1 MSGKDDPF
9 GANGRTVI
17 RPTPGG
23 VPRPGNAAPG
33 GAKPANPANTPRSAP
48 IPPVPPPRTPLV
60 PHGVPGAAPAPGSG
74 AAPGYGVKQPS
85 SDAWMQG
92 QAAGQPAFP
101 DVLQPQNIPE
111 AEPVKKIPL
120 EVALNARDGA
130 DISAANPMTAA
141 ATSLLILLGRL
152 RLLIVEMQAM
162 PLMTHV
168 ANQITEFERKAL
180 ESGVSKEDAHV
191 AKYILCGTA
200 DDIVQ
205 NLPGTDR
212 HVWMQYSMLAQFF
225 KVRTSGVGFFEEL
238 NKVLANPAPRY
249 DLLELMHACLCLG
262 FEGQYRGAA
271 GGDVELQRIRRDVY
285 QALRHLRAR
294 SDDDISPRWRGIEIK
309 IREFGSRVPLWAIG
323 SFAAV
328 AMFGLFLL
336 FRVLLGNDSE
346 ALADTLVTIHPS
358 EMITIERAAFEPLPD
373 IVQKNTGQLERIRGA
388 LKDEVEAGTIAVDPL
403 GEHIV
408 VNVSNLILFASGK
421 ANVKKEFV
429 DVASRIAAALN
440 PEPGPI
446 FIFGH
451 TDNIK
456 TSATSRFK
464 SNFDL
469 SQQRAKAVAD
479 IVATGLTDPSRMV
492 VEGKG
497 ADEPVASN
505 KTRAGRAK
513 NRRVEV
519 LIKRE
524 EALDE
529 SQIPVLPA
537 DGSN

>member
-23 VPRPGNAAPG
+23 VPRPGGTPQSGAP
-33 GAKPANPANTPRSAP
+33 AKPATPLRSAP

-60 PHGVPGAAPAPGSG
+60 PHGMPGATPAPGPG
-74 AAPGYGVKQPS
+74 VAPGHGVKHPAP
-85 SDAWMQG
+85 DAWMQG
-92 QAAGQPAFP
+92 QSAGQPAFP
-101 DVLQPQNIPE
+101 DVLQPQNVPE
-111 AEPVKKIPL
+111 AEPIKKIPL

-130 DISAANPMTAA
+130 DISSANPMTAA

-168 ANQITEFERKAL
+168 ANSITEFEKRAL
-180 ESGVSKEDAHV
+180 DSGVSKEDALV

-285 QALRHLRAR
+285 QALRHLKAR

-309 IREFGSRVPLWAIG
+309 IREFGSRVPLWAIC

-328 AMFGLFLL
+328 ALFGMFLL
-336 FRVLLGNDSE
+336 FRLLLGNDSE
-346 ALADTLVTIHPS
+346 ALADTLVTIHPG
-358 EMITIERAAFEPLPD
+358 EMITIERAAFAPLPD
-373 IVQKNTGQLERIRGA
+373 IVNTNTSQLQRIRDA
-388 LKDEVEAGTIAVDPL
+388 LKKEIDVGTIAVDPL

-408 VNVSNLILFASGK
+408 VSVSNLILFASGK
-421 ANVKKEFV
+421 ADVKKEFAE
-429 DVASRIAAALN
+429 VATRIAAALD
-440 PEPGPI
+440 PELGPI

-456 TSATSRFK
+456 TSPTSRYK

-469 SQQRAKAVAD
+469 SQQRAKSVAD
-479 IVATGLTDPSRMV
+479 IVGKGISDAARLV

-497 ADEPVASN
+497 ADEPVTSN
-505 KTRAGRAK
+505 KTREGRAK
-513 NRRVEV
+513 NRRVEI
-519 LIKRE
+519 LIQRE
-524 EALDE
+524 ETLDDT
-529 SQIPVLPA
+529 QIPVLPTN
-537 DGSN
+537 GSN